1 MKFNARQEIRTIA
14 SLLNCKVT
22 GNVAQ
27 VVTGINEIHVVEHG
41 DIVFVDH
48 PKYYQKALESAASV
62 VLIDQEVPCPEGK
75 TLLIHP
81 HPFDAFNFL
90 IRHFVG
96 QIATEE
102 SVVHSST
109 VVYPN
114 VFLGKNVHIG
124 AHCILYPGA
133 FIADHTRIEDH
144 VIIGANSVIGFDAF
158 YYKKKGDAY
167 DRMISC
173 GAVHIESNVEIGA
186 MCTIDRGVTGITK
199 IGKGTKI
206 DNQVH
211 VGHDTHI
218 GANVLIAAA
227 CGISG
232 CVEIGDNATIWG
244 QVGMASGVKIGK
256 NAIILGQS
264 GVTKNIPEG
273 TEYFG
278 TPAGPTKQKFKELA
292 YLRNQV
298 NIEQ

>member
-1 MKFNARQEIRTIA
+1 MKFNATQEIRTIA

-22 GNVAQ
+22 GNLEQ
-27 VVTGINEIHVVEHG
+27 VVSGINEIHMVEVG

-62 VLIDQEVPCPEGK
+62 ILIDQDVPCPEGK
-75 TLLIHP
+75 SLLIHP

-90 IRHFVG
+90 TRHFAE
-96 QIATEE
+96 QLDAKEP
-102 SVVHSST
+102 VVHSST

-114 VFLGKNVHIG
+114 VFIGKNVQIG
-124 AHCILYPGA
+124 ADCILYPGA
-133 FIADHTRIEDH
+133 YIADHTIIENN
-144 VIIGANSVIGFDAF
+144 VIIGANTVIGFDAF
-158 YYKKKGDAY
+158 YYKKKGPTY
-167 DRMISC
+167 DRLISC
-173 GAVHIESNVEIGA
+173 GSVHIESHVEIGA
-186 MCTIDRGVTGITK
+186 LCTIDRGVTGITK

-211 VGHDTHI
+211 VGHDTQI
-218 GANVLIAAA
+218 GTNVLIAAA

-244 QVGMASGVKIGK
+244 QVGMASGVKIGE
-256 NAIILGQS
+256 NATILGQS
-264 GVTKNIPEG
+264 GVTKNIPMG
-273 TEYFG
+273 AEYFG

-292 YLRNQV
+292 YLRNQA